1 MSYSQEVYDA
11 VRSKIHGG
19 DVGQAF
25 RDVVREAFDIS
36 WSVEFVKQ
44 EYLNAAMEQQRPSVL
59 YRPEIMADGDQWCAL
74 LGADLQ
80 VGVAGFGDTPAAAMA
95 AFDQA
100 FWKGQ
105 TPKAIRLAKQGQPA

>member
-19 DVGQAF
+19 DVGQAI
-25 RDVVREAFDIS
+25 RDVARDAFDIS
-36 WSVEFVKQ
+36 WPVEAVKQ
-44 EYLNAAMEQQRPSVL
+44 EFLNAAMEQQRPSVL
-59 YRPEIMADGDQWCAL
+59 YRPEIMVDGDQWCAL

-80 VGVAGFGDTPAAAMA
+80 CGVAGFGDTPAAAMS

-100 FWKGQ
+100 FWKSQ
-105 TPKAIRLAKQGQPA
+105 TPAAAIAKATGVA